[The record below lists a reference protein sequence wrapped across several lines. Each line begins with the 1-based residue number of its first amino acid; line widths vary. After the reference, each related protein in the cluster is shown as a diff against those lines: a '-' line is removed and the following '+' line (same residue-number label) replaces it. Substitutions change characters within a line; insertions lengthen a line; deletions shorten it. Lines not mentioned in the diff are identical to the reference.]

1 MWQDDPLTLR
11 LYSDIQK
18 IKGISFPAHISLN
31 QLLITGPPGSGK
43 SMMVSKLGGWP
54 EEGYIDLSLKRWWT
68 ASSLSFKPRE
78 VHLGFPF
85 VGIEPALAVF
95 EPAWLSLE
103 DKPAIDTSRI
113 VIPPVK
119 RYFFSVDW
127 FKRHIFEFQLPPAE
141 LLLEYRLARQKR
153 VTHHVDQGLEHS
165 TIEQQLRAY
174 QAAALF
180 LHNSGFTVYCRESTD
195 GEPLEIVQS
204 KESPTSAGMSSM

>member
-1 MWQDDPLTLR
+1 
-11 LYSDIQK
+11 
-18 IKGISFPAHISLN
+18 
-31 QLLITGPPGSGK
+31 
-43 SMMVSKLGGWP
+43 MMVNKLGGWP
-54 EEGYIDLSLKRWWT
+54 EEGYIDLTFKRWWT

-95 EPAWLSLE
+95 EPAWLSLK

-113 VIPPVK
+113 VTPPTK

-127 FKRHIFEFQLPPAE
+127 YKRYIFEFLLPPAE
-141 LLLEYRLARQKR
+141 LLLEYRLARQKKAS
-153 VTHHVDQGLEHS
+153 HHVDQGLKLM

-180 LHNSGFTVYCRESTD
+180 LHKSGFTVYCRESTN
-195 GEPLEIVQS
+195 GQPLEIVQS
-204 KESPTSAGMSSM
+204 EEMPTADGISSMQKNCTILRTDRSSANPAR